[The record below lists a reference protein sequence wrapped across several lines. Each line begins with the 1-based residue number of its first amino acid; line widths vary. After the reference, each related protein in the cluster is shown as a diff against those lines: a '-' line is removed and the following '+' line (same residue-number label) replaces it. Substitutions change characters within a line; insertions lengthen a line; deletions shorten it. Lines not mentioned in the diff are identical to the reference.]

1 MAFTLKEGQGS
12 FFRVEEKKNDNGP
25 DYEGKLVLEGKEWR
39 MAGWVKTSG
48 AGRKWL
54 SLNVSPP
61 RPATAEPVRAPAGNA
76 GQPDDDVPF

>member
-39 MAGWVKTSG
+39 MAGWVKTTG
-48 AGRKWL
+48 AGKKWL
-54 SLNVSPP
+54 SLKVEPP
-61 RPATAEPVRAPAGNA
+61 RQAEPVRAPAGNA

>member
-1 MAFTLKEGQGS
+1 MAYEMREGQGS
-12 FFRVEEKKNDNGP
+12 FFRVEQKKNDNGP

-48 AGRKWL
+48 AGKKWL
-54 SLNVSPP
+54 SLKVEPP
-61 RPATAEPVRAPAGNA
+61 RQAEPVRAPAGNA